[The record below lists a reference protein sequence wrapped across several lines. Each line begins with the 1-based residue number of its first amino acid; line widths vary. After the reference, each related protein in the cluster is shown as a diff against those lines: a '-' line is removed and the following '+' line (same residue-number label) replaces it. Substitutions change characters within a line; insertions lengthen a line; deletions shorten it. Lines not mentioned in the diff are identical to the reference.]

1 MQIYR
6 IIVLI
11 SAFLISSVAHAAS
24 EDTMK
29 NTVLKIK
36 AYDRETIGGNYYF
49 SHWGSAVVLEWNK
62 IITNAHVV
70 MDTNGEKPTG
80 LYEVCKS
87 VPTHK
92 DPLCFSTAKLIS
104 YDTVA
109 DLAVLELATSAG
121 KDFIKYSNQSLSIG
135 SSVIAYG
142 YPAIGGSNITRT
154 EGKIWG
160 TEGENYKFDGT
171 IDHGNSGGGAFD
183 KDGKLVGIPYAV
195 SSDNGVIGYIIPV
208 NTVKEFLAGK
218 TYDIQKHKTAP
229 EQAFL
234 TYIKNI
240 QKLFQNKNVV
250 KTKYVSISDITNAG
264 FQLKGA
270 TESKDGTIFDYR
282 FIDKLERVAIMIAC
296 SRDSSGLKTSLELAE
311 MSLSEKGKSHL
322 MNYTGG
328 YLDSKKT
335 MYISTIIPKDPTNGQ
350 TMVASTIFYKDA
362 PMCASYIISND
373 GLKKDK
379 ALYAKALALVK
390 KVKFTNQK
398 ALSKKVT
405 SSFFQ
410 IASLPTNVY
419 VSEGSSIDTTSIL
432 PQIYFQFG
440 SGEYSTLSALDVYT
454 FKKRDDYMNIGYS
467 TRNYYKGS
475 TFTFESFFDR
485 YKTVADPTISDKI
498 ITSKNGK
505 KMILTSVDD
514 SSEEIPRSKVYIFY
528 PFKTATGEYKAYQ
541 AIFEYETRNVNY
553 VQEIEDFFRLLEL
566 PGASPF

>member
-1 MQIYR
+1 
-6 IIVLI
+6 
-11 SAFLISSVAHAAS
+11 
-24 EDTMK
+24 
-29 NTVLKIK
+29 
-36 AYDRETIGGNYYF
+36 
-49 SHWGSAVVLEWNK
+49 
-62 IITNAHVV
+62 
-70 MDTNGEKPTG
+70 
-80 LYEVCKS
+80 
-87 VPTHK
+87 
-92 DPLCFSTAKLIS
+92 
-104 YDTVA
+104 
-109 DLAVLELATSAG
+109 
-121 KDFIKYSNQSLSIG
+121 
-135 SSVIAYG
+135 
-142 YPAIGGSNITRT
+142 
-154 EGKIWG
+154 
-160 TEGENYKFDGT
+160 
-171 IDHGNSGGGAFD
+171 
-183 KDGKLVGIPYAV
+183 
-195 SSDNGVIGYIIPV
+195 
-208 NTVKEFLAGK
+208 
-218 TYDIQKHKTAP
+218 
-229 EQAFL
+229 
-234 TYIKNI
+234 
-240 QKLFQNKNVV
+240 V